1 MPLRFISDNA
11 TSCHPEASEME
22 IMQFTLVVV
31 IVVVIVVVVII
42 IDVNLCDVTV
52 YLATPKQQQQLAQ
65 DVVAPLELVTP
76 DVSVDVVERHFTVGD
91 CGLAGTNPI
100 KLFRCFK
107 Q

>member
-22 IMQFTLVVV
+22 IMQFTL
-31 IVVVIVVVVII
+31 VVVIVVVVII

>member
-1 MPLRFISDNA
+1 MPLKFISDNA

-22 IMQFTLVVV
+22 IMQFTL
-31 IVVVIVVVVII
+31 VVVIVVVVII